1 MADASL
7 GTAVLHTKLDTSQ
20 LRIGLSTAEKD
31 TRSAVQRISADLAG
45 IGKNLQGIGTRLS
58 IGLTAPLTA
67 IGVAGIKSAMQ
78 LETFSASLNVLIGD
92 TGRAQ
97 AAFEDLYEFSANA
110 PFSWEALTAGTRVLA
125 AFGTQAEDLVPTL
138 SMLGDIAAGTQT
150 DLAALAEIYGR
161 VQITGRVAMEEVNSL
176 AAKGIPI
183 YTELARV
190 MGVSETQVRELVSSG
205 KVGFPQLEAA
215 FKGMTSE
222 GGKFFGMMDAQADTV
237 AGRVNRLKDSFSQV
251 ADVVGTALIPAF
263 DRLVG
268 AAQRATD
275 WFVNLDESTQGLLV
289 GLGITLSV
297 TGPVLVGV
305 GTLLVQLPKLVASFT
320 ALRAAIMPLLGP
332 AGILMAAVAGFIAL
346 NNAMDAGRQQRQAAQ
361 DSFDNLITRMSA
373 YRNELTVTS
382 EAERQAAVEALQRQ
396 RRVLEV
402 TIQNQQ
408 AFIRSVEADVIAF
421 ANKGFFGQLFSFGE
435 ANVNIKTLEQAEQH
449 LSGLQTEL
457 GNIDSSIERITNME
471 IPKVDTTAIPTVTN
485 QVRELGTTAT
495 EVMEL
500 PDPSAAARLWTGRL
514 TAEIRFGMRDASS
527 ALDIVTPRLEEL
539 RAEAASAL
547 AEFGFDSS
555 EYQDLISKL
564 EVVEGFVNRITGAAR
579 PLSLT
584 PTAAVTGARDL
595 SVTPT
600 AQVDMSGLRS
610 PAMVREE
617 LRAAQA
623 AKNAAGTLEELA
635 ATSAEVERLEREL
648 SRLTDGVQLSV
659 QAFARVTEAVAVT
672 APAVTAVVPAARPIT
687 APGVTAEVDMAG
699 LRSIA
704 AIEAELA
711 TARAELR
718 SAGTEAGR
726 LTAQAL
732 VTELEAEL
740 SEAVR
745 RVTPVQLE
753 VRPSAVIPGAVP
765 LGVTPTAT
773 IDGMDPGEWVKAQQ
787 QAAADQKAAADQFA
801 NTVVSAGFAFGDAA
815 IKAFQDGDVVG
826 IFRAGLGGAG
836 SILGGANL
844 GSIGF
849 LGGSIGIGGLIAG
862 GLGLLG
868 TLIGA
873 LAGGGSR
880 DAEERRRREQQQA
893 RSVPAININFNVQ
906 QTNNYAG
913 GPRDPANELAF
924 TRQADSLFESFYTR
938 VLSPR
943 LDRIERAAGLAAG
956 A

>member
-45 IGKNLQGIGTRLS
+45 IGKNLQGIGARLS

-67 IGVAGIKSAMQ
+67 IGAVGVRSAMQ
-78 LETFSASLNVLIGD
+78 LETFSKSLTVLIGD
-92 TGRAQ
+92 TNRAQ
-97 AAFEDLYEFSANA
+97 AAFEELYEFSANTT
-110 PFSWEALTAGTRVLA
+110 FEWRSLTEGTRVLA
-125 AFGTQAEDLVPTL
+125 AFGVEAEDLVPTL
-138 SMLGDIAAGTQT
+138 SMLGDVAAGLDTPLE
-150 DLAALAEIYGR
+150 DLAQIFGR
-161 VQITGRVAMEEVNSL
+161 VRITGRAGMEEINRL
-176 AAKGIPI
+176 ADRGVPV

-190 MGVSETQVRELVSSG
+190 MGVSEGAVRDLVSAG
-205 KVGFPQLEAA
+205 AVGFPQMEQMFVNL
-215 FKGMTSE
+215 TSE
-222 GGKFFGMMDAQADTV
+222 GGMFFGMMAAQTDTT
-237 AGRVNRLKDSFSQV
+237 AGRLARLKDSFEQV
-251 ADVVGTALIPAF
+251 TDIIGERLVPAF
-263 DRLVG
+263 DKLV
-268 AAQRATD
+268 AAGQAATD

-297 TGPVLVGV
+297 TGPILVGI

-320 ALRAAIMPLLGP
+320 ALRAAITPLLGP

-361 DSFDNLITRMSA
+361 DSFDNLITRMGA

-457 GNIDSSIERITNME
+457 GKIDSSIERITNME

-514 TAEIRFGMRDASS
+514 AAEIRFGMRDASS

-564 EVVEGFVNRITGAAR
+564 EVVEGFVNRITGAAK

-600 AQVDMSGLRS
+600 AQVDMTGLRS
-610 PAMVREE
+610 PAMVRAE
-617 LRAAQA
+617 LEAARAARD
-623 AKNAAGTLEELA
+623 AAGTVEELA
-635 ATSAEVERLEREL
+635 AAREDVERLEREL

-659 QAFARVTEAVAVT
+659 QAFARVPEAVAVT

-765 LGVTPTAT
+765 LGITPTAT
-773 IDGMDPGEWVKAQQ
+773 IDGMDPAEWVRAQQ
-787 QAAADQKAAADQFA
+787 QATADQKAAADQFA

-826 IFRAGLGGAG
+826 VIRAGLGGAG

-893 RSVPAININFNVQ
+893 RSVPAVNINFTVNQ
-906 QTNNYAG
+906 SNTYNGA
-913 GPRDPANELAF
+913 PRDPANEQAF
-924 TRQADSLFESFYTR
+924 SRQADALFESIYR
-938 VLSPR
+938 RHLGPR
-943 LDRIERAAGLAAG
+943 LDRIEQRLGIAG